1 MIDKQFI
8 RKKVKTL
15 DTGTTKDG
23 QIQLPDEVYKTLAR
37 VLYPRIRDYY
47 AQLQSEED
55 DRQPDDSGQDKQSP
69 AHDT

>member
-1 MIDKQFI
+1 METSTI
-8 RKKVKTL
+8 
-15 DTGTTKDG
+15 KDG

-47 AQLQSEED
+47 ASMLSEED
-55 DRQPDDSGQDKQSP
+55 DRQPNDSEQSL

>member
-1 MIDKQFI
+1 MVTDEKQ
-8 RKKVKTL
+8 
-15 DTGTTKDG
+15 DA
-23 QIQLPDEVYKTLAR
+23 QIQIPDSVFKTLAR

>member
-1 MIDKQFI
+1 M
-8 RKKVKTL
+8 
-15 DTGTTKDG
+15 DTEKSKDG
-23 QIQLPDEVYKTLAR
+23 QLDLPDEVYKTLAR

-55 DRQPDDSGQDKQSP
+55 DRHPNDSEQSP